1 MRAILP
7 IVLPV
12 WWLFVFSWTGGP
24 CVAGESHSPRTVVSL
39 NGTWQIAEG
48 SLDERPQAFGA
59 TVPVPG
65 LVDMARPA
73 FPEVGTPK
81 SGQHRKAF
89 WYRRE
94 FSLERPVGAVA
105 RLKIHKAK
113 YGTKVWLNGKLVG
126 EHLPCFT
133 PAEIDVRALL
143 KGPGG
148 RNELV
153 IRVGAHRDV
162 LPKGMPDGFDFE
174 KIRYIP
180 GIYDGVELILSGTPR
195 VANVQAAPD
204 LEAKAVR
211 IVASIDGAGATA
223 DSKITCRVREAA
235 TGKLAG
241 ELETPCPAGDGE
253 RTVDVRVPIRDCRF
267 WSPEDPFLY
276 ELEVSTGSDA
286 LRTRFGMRTFRFDQ
300 KTGRAVLNG
309 KPYFLRGT
317 NVCAYRFFEDPK
329 RGDRPWREEW
339 VRRLHR
345 VFRSM
350 HWNSIRYCIGFP
362 PEMWYRIADEE
373 GLMIQD
379 EFPLWQGGKWPAEL
393 KSDTLVKEYTEWM
406 RERWDHPCV
415 ILWDAQ
421 NESVTTET
429 GKAIV
434 AVRHLDL
441 SNRPWD
447 NGYGQPQSPSDSYE
461 AHPYA
466 FGNPAFELSRFATM
480 KGAAGAPG
488 ELGGNVFLNTAKN
501 PVIINEYGWLWLN
514 RDGTPTTLSKK
525 VYERFLGPNATAD
538 ERRDLYARLLA
549 AKTEFWRA
557 HRQVAGVLHFCGLGY
572 SRPDGQTSDHFLDI
586 ESLALEP
593 HFQTYV
599 GDAFSPVGLMID
611 HWAEE
616 VRPGETRQ
624 VPVVV
629 MNDLDK
635 DWQGTVRLQLVHGRR
650 AVEEHSQPCRVAALG
665 THRLSFQIKVPAA
678 TGRYQL
684 VGELVTPGQ
693 HTVRSLRDFAVLT
706 EAERRAKEGLS
717 KGKPVTA
724 SSSVTVG
731 GEHYPAAAAVDA
743 NPSTRWSS
751 EFSDPQWIAVDLGA
765 PVKISRVE
773 LAWEG
778 AFGKAYSI
786 QVSLDG
792 KTWNDVFTTEKGQ
805 GGIDTI
811 RFAPIEARWVRMN
824 GTKRGS
830 PFGYSLWEFKVFP

>member
-1 MRAILP
+1 MRRVPSVFVGNFAL
-7 IVLPV
+7 VLA
-12 WWLFVFSWTGGP
+12 
-24 CVAGESHSPRTVVSL
+24 VAGTCAAGEAQSLRSVVSL
-39 NGTWQIAEG
+39 NGTWQIGEG
-48 SLDERPQAFGA
+48 PLDDRPQAFDHQ
-59 TVPVPG
+59 VPVPG

-73 FPEVGTPK
+73 FSEVGTPK

-89 WYRRE
+89 WYRRT
-94 FSLERPVGAVA
+94 FLLDRPAPAAA
-105 RLKIHKAK
+105 RLKIQKAK

-133 PAEIDVRALL
+133 PAEFDVREFL
-143 KGPGG
+143 KGPGED
-148 RNELV
+148 NEIV

-180 GIYDGVELILSGTPR
+180 GIYDSVELILSGMPR
-195 VANVQAAPD
+195 VVNVQAVPEV
-204 LEAKAVR
+204 EAKTVR
-211 IVASIDGAGATA
+211 VVAEIEGPGPESE
-223 DSKITCRVREAA
+223 SRVTCRVREAA
-235 TGKLAG
+235 NGKLAG
-241 ELETPCPAGDGE
+241 ELAAPLPAGDGR

-276 ELEVSTGSDA
+276 KLEVSTGADA
-286 LRTRFGMRTFRFDQ
+286 LETRFGMRSFRFDQ

-317 NVCAYRFFEDPK
+317 NVCAYRFFEDPA

-345 VFRSM
+345 ALKSM

-362 PEMWYRIADEE
+362 PEVWYRVADEE

-379 EFPLWQGGKWPAEL
+379 EFPVWQGGQWPAEL
-393 KSDTLVKEYTEWM
+393 ESDALVKEYTEWM
-406 RERWDHPCV
+406 RERWNHPCV
-415 ILWDAQ
+415 VIWDAQ

-429 GKAIV
+429 GKAIK
-434 AVRHLDL
+434 AVRHMDL

-447 NGYGQPQSPSDSYE
+447 NGYGQPQRPTDSYE

-466 FGNPAFELSRFATM
+466 FANPAFRLSQFA
-480 KGAAGAPG
+480 KLPGAAGAPG
-488 ELGGNVFLNTAKN
+488 GLGGNVFLNTAKN

-525 VYERFLGPNATAD
+525 NYERLLGPNSTT
-538 ERRDLYARLLA
+538 EQRRELYARLLA

-557 HRQVAGVLHFCGLGY
+557 RRQVAGVLHFCGLGY

-599 GDAFSPVGLMID
+599 GDAFSPVGLMVD

-616 VRPGETRQ
+616 VLPGETRR

-629 MNDLDK
+629 MNDLDIE
-635 DWQGTVRLQLVHGRR
+635 WQGTVRLQLVHGGR
-650 AVEEHSQPCRVAALG
+650 AVSEQSHGCCVAPLG
-665 THRLSFQIKVPAA
+665 TKTLSFHVKVPAD

-684 VGELVTPGQ
+684 VGELVAPGQ
-693 HTVRSLRDFAVLT
+693 HPVRSLRDFAVLT
-706 EAERRAKEGLS
+706 EAERRAKEGVA

-731 GEHYPAAAAVDA
+731 SEHYPAAAAVDGD
-743 NPSTRWSS
+743 PSTRWSS
-751 EFSDPQWIAVDLGA
+751 EFSDPQWLAVDLGV
-765 PVKISRVE
+765 PTKISRVE

-778 AFGKAYSI
+778 AHGKAFAI

-792 KTWNDVFTTEKGQ
+792 HSWKDVYTTQSGQ
-805 GGIDTI
+805 GGIDII
-811 RFAPIEARWVRMN
+811 RFAPVEARWVRMS
-824 GTKRGS
+824 GAKRGT